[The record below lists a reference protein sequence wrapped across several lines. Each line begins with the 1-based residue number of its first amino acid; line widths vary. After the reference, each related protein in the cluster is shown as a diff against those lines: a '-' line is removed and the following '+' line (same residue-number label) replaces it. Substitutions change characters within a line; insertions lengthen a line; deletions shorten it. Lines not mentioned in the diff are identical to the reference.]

1 MTELE
6 NEIKKEAKIRT
17 SITIDPAVLN
27 QVRGVCESASRSVS
41 SYIEDALKEKMDRE
55 SKVSATEGAA

>member
-6 NEIKKEAKIRT
+6 NELKKEAKIRT

-27 QVRGVCESASRSVS
+27 QVRKVCEGASRSVS
-41 SYIEDALKEKMDRE
+41 SYIEDALKEKMAAE
-55 SKVSATEGAA
+55 SSSPVTE

>member
-27 QVRGVCESASRSVS
+27 DVRKVCENASRSVS
-41 SYIEDALKEKMDRE
+41 SYIEDALKEKMLAE
-55 SKVSATEGAA
+55 AKTLNQE

>member
-27 QVRGVCESASRSVS
+27 DVRKVCEAASRSVS
-41 SYIEDALKEKMDRE
+41 SYIEDALKEKMLAE
-55 SKVSATEGAA
+55 SKTLNQE

>member
-27 QVRGVCESASRSVS
+27 DVRKVCEAASRSVS
-41 SYIEDALKEKMDRE
+41 SCIEDALKEKMLAE
-55 SKVSATEGAA
+55 SKTLNQE

>member
-1 MTELE
+1 MTMTELE

-27 QVRGVCESASRSVS
+27 DVRKVCENASRSVS
-41 SYIEDALKEKMDRE
+41 SYIEDALKEKMLAE
-55 SKVSATEGAA
+55 AKTLNQE